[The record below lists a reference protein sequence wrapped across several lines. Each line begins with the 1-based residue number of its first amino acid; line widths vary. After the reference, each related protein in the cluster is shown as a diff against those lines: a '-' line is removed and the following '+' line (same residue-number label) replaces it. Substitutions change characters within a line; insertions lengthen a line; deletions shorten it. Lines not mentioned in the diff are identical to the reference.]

1 MIVYL
6 NIAQILVS
14 IVLIAL
20 VLLQARGFG
29 IGSVF
34 GSDSSSV
41 YKSRRGVE
49 RTIFNMTIAFSVLF
63 LLISLLSVLVK

>member
-1 MIVYL
+1 MTVYL
-6 NIAQILVS
+6 NSAQILVS
-14 IVLIAL
+14 LVVITL

-49 RTIFNMTIAFSVLF
+49 RTIFNLTIAFSVLF